1 MKEEM
6 MTTGFTGSD
15 SATGPTA
22 GYDPVM
28 KFRGKLKKKDAK
40 KLVAPGNK
48 LGESKENPTMPSR
61 LFQYKV
67 DIPEVGETVIF
78 ANSPAELRQKLR
90 LLINPRYRGNISIE
104 RIFPG
109 EAGKFFM
116 DKRQK
121 ALRNVNENE
130 QAMKNQMAQQKISM
144 EKKQIQ
150 LKQKELAKQLSMK
163 TAQIKKQARA
173 GAEQDATR

>member
-6 MTTGFTGSD
+6 MTTGFTGGD
-15 SATGPTA
+15 TATGPTA

-48 LGESKENPTMPSR
+48 LGESRENPSMPSR

-67 DIPEVGETVIF
+67 NIPEVGETIVY
-78 ANSPAELRQKLR
+78 ASSPAELTQKLR
-90 LLINPRYRGNISIE
+90 LLINPRYRGDISIE
-104 RIFPG
+104 RIMPG

-116 DKRQK
+116 DKRMK
-121 ALRNVNENE
+121 HLRN
-130 QAMKNQMAQQKISM
+130 
-144 EKKQIQ
+144 KK
-150 LKQKELAKQLSMK
+150 
-163 TAQIKKQARA
+163 
-173 GAEQDATR
+173 

>member
-6 MTTGFTGSD
+6 MTTGFTGGD
-15 SATGPTA
+15 AATGPTA

-48 LGESKENPTMPSR
+48 LGESRENPSMPSR

-67 DIPEVGETVIF
+67 NIPEVGETIVY
-78 ANSPAELRQKLR
+78 ASSPAELTQKLR
-90 LLINPRYRGNISIE
+90 LLINPRYRGDISIE
-104 RIFPG
+104 RIMPG

-116 DKRQK
+116 DTRMKH
-121 ALRNVNENE
+121 LRN
-130 QAMKNQMAQQKISM
+130 
-144 EKKQIQ
+144 KK
-150 LKQKELAKQLSMK
+150 
-163 TAQIKKQARA
+163 
-173 GAEQDATR
+173 

>member
-6 MTTGFTGSD
+6 MTTGFTGGD
-15 SATGPTA
+15 AATGPTA

-48 LGESKENPTMPSR
+48 LGESRENPTMPSR

-67 DIPEVGETVIF
+67 NIPEVGETIVY
-78 ANSPAELRQKLR
+78 ASSPAELTQKLR
-90 LLINPRYRGNISIE
+90 LLINPRYRGDISIE
-104 RIFPG
+104 RIMPG

-116 DKRQK
+116 DKRMRH
-121 ALRNVNENE
+121 LRN
-130 QAMKNQMAQQKISM
+130 QK
-144 EKKQIQ
+144 
-150 LKQKELAKQLSMK
+150 
-163 TAQIKKQARA
+163 
-173 GAEQDATR
+173 

>member
-6 MTTGFTGSD
+6 MTTGFTGGD
-15 SATGPTA
+15 AATGPTA

-48 LGESKENPTMPSR
+48 LGESRENPSMPSR

-67 DIPEVGETVIF
+67 NIPEVGETIVY
-78 ANSPAELRQKLR
+78 ASSPAELTQKLR
-90 LLINPRYRGNISIE
+90 LLINPRYRGDISIE
-104 RIFPG
+104 RIMPG

-116 DKRQK
+116 DKRMK
-121 ALRNVNENE
+121 HLRN
-130 QAMKNQMAQQKISM
+130 
-144 EKKQIQ
+144 KK
-150 LKQKELAKQLSMK
+150 
-163 TAQIKKQARA
+163 
-173 GAEQDATR
+173 